1 MRNPNNVVKKVAKMK
16 NILYRGGVD
25 TNKPPSFE
33 GWSIAYEDSLYV
45 LKVLTLLRV
54 LRLVRVG
61 Q

>member
-16 NILYRGGVD
+16 NILYRGVD

-33 GWSIAYEDSLYV
+33 GWSIAYEDMLCIEGV
-45 LKVLTLLRV
+45 ILLRV
-54 LRLVRVG
+54 GRGRVRVH